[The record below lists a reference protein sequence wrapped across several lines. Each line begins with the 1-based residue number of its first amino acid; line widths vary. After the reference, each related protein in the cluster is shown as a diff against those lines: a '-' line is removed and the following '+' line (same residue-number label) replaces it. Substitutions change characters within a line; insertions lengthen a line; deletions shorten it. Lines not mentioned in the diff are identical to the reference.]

1 MNARKG
7 YTDKE
12 IADREQVMDVLAE
25 NVEEFQ
31 ALMKLRGMT
40 EDQPGYQNFVAQFVR
55 NKLRDEALR
64 NEFVA
69 QLGAA

>member
-1 MNARKG
+1 MNTRKG

-12 IADREQVMDVLAE
+12 IADLEQVMDVLAE
-25 NVEEFQ
+25 NVEEFR

-69 QLGAA
+69 KLGAA

>member
-1 MNARKG
+1 MNTRKG

-12 IADREQVMDVLAE
+12 IADLEQVMDVLAE

-69 QLGAA
+69 KLGAA

>member
-1 MNARKG
+1 MKTRKG

-12 IADREQVMDVLAE
+12 IADLEQVMDVLAE

-69 QLGAA
+69 KLGAA

>member
-12 IADREQVMDVLAE
+12 ILDREQVMDVLAE
-25 NVEEFQ
+25 NSEDFQ

-64 NEFVA
+64 NEFLA
-69 QLGAA
+69 KLGSA

>member
-12 IADREQVMDVLAE
+12 IADLEQVMDVLAE
-25 NVEEFQ
+25 NVDEFQ

-69 QLGAA
+69 KLGAA

>member
-1 MNARKG
+1 MNARKS

-12 IADREQVMDVLAE
+12 IADREQVMNVLAE
-25 NVEEFQ
+25 NAEDFQ
-31 ALMKLRGMT
+31 TLMKLRGMT
-40 EDQPGYQNFVAQFVR
+40 EDQPGYHNFVAQFVR

-69 QLGAA
+69 KLGAA

>member
-1 MNARKG
+1 MNTRKG

-12 IADREQVMDVLAE
+12 IADLEQVMDVLAE
-25 NVEEFQ
+25 NVEDFQ

-69 QLGAA
+69 KLCAV

>member
-1 MNARKG
+1 MSKRKG

-12 IADREQVMDVLAE
+12 IADREQVMDILAE
-25 NVEEFQ
+25 NNEEFQ
-31 ALMKLRGMT
+31 TLMKLRGMT

-69 QLGAA
+69 SLGAA